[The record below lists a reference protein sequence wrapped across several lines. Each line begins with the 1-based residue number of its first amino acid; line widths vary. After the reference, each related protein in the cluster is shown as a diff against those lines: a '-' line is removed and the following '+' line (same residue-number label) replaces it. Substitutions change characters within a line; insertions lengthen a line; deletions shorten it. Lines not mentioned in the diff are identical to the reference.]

1 MRVYVQAPEKLSR
14 AMHRVANAL
23 EAEAPEH
30 GFEAVSRQED
40 AELVLLHV
48 IGYPE
53 TVKAVEELTERGQR
67 YGILQYCLRSTQE
80 PRVPAWLELWRGSV
94 GVWSYY
100 NLEELAGE
108 DGVELDGVPFY
119 MAPLGADARIFNPG
133 AGEED
138 PLAGARFAIT
148 VSGYV
153 AATEGIH
160 EATAAARRANRRLY
174 HLGPDLGLG
183 PHVSRG
189 LGITDHMLAKIYR
202 RSDYVAGLRRS
213 EGFELPAA
221 EGLLCGARPVCFDR
235 PHYRDHYGRWAY
247 FVNEGT
253 KEELE
258 EELLGLFQCEPEPL
272 TAAELEEARRYF
284 DWSRVTSGFYTTI
297 LELLEDNH
305 RER

>member
-23 EAEAPEH
+23 EAEAVEQ
-30 GFEAVSRQED
+30 GLEAVSRRQD
-40 AELVLLHV
+40 AELVILHV

-53 TVKAVEELTERGQR
+53 TVKAVAELEEAGQR
-67 YGILQYCLRSTQE
+67 YAILQYCLRSTQR
-80 PRVPAWLELWRGSV
+80 PRVPDWLELWRGSV

-100 NLEELAGE
+100 NLEELAAE

-119 MAPLGADARIFNPG
+119 MAPLGADARVFNPG
-133 AGEED
+133 TGEED
-138 PLAGARFAIT
+138 PLAGARFVIT

-153 AATEGIH
+153 AATEGIK
-160 EATAAARRANRRLY
+160 EATAAARRADRRLY

-183 PHVSRG
+183 AHTSRG
-189 LGITDHMLAKIYR
+189 LGISDHELAKIYR
-202 RSDYVAGLRRS
+202 RSDYVAGLRRA

-258 EELLGLFQCEPEPL
+258 EELFALFQCEPEPL
-272 TAAELEEARRYF
+272 EADELAAAREYF
-284 DWSRVTSGFYTTI
+284 SWSRVCSGFYRNI

-305 RER
+305 REA